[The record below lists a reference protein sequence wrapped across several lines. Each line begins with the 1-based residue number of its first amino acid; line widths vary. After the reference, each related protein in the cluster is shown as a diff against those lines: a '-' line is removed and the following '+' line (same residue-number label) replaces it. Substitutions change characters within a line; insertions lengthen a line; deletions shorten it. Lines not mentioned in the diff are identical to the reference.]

1 MTVTPRCEAGW
12 TAERI
17 TALRRRRGWS
27 QAHLA
32 EAINERTGMHANRH
46 RVSEWESG
54 RISPSLPV
62 RWALDLIA
70 GE

>member
-1 MTVTPRCEAGW
+1 MTATPAEVADW

-17 TALRRRRGWS
+17 TALRRRLGWS
-27 QAHLA
+27 QSQLAHA
-32 EAINERTGMHANRH
+32 VNDRTGMHANRH

-62 RWALDLIA
+62 RWALDRIA
-70 GE
+70 SE

>member
-1 MTVTPRCEAGW
+1 MTTTPTGGAEW

-17 TALRRRRGWS
+17 TTLRCRLGWS
-27 QAHLA
+27 QARLA
-32 EAINERTGMHANRH
+32 QAVNERTGMHANRH

-62 RWALDLIA
+62 RWALDRIA
-70 GE
+70 SE